1 MLQYRDVL
9 AQYGEQ
15 GLREIV
21 MNDKSIPANQKEAT
35 IRKVLDS
42 DYTKNLLDNFNQ
54 LQHSETGSLNE
65 YITRIYKDEFA
76 NPVDPDV
83 DMQGYV
89 DQVTEREAYNL
100 GSERLGNNTQ
110 ELDQFELND
119 DWTREQGFTI
129 HESSNGVKFKV
140 YDDGTI
146 ERINSNAPK
155 GVVSNTP
162 TTELTFADFSDI
174 NKINEL
180 IMNTLKENA
189 TYLTDGTQRVSG
201 YLNKNLANIIE
212 VLPDDTPQ
220 AVIDKLVELS
230 NNPKATIYDAI
241 NEIHVLATP
250 TQKLPVDVAAR
261 KALAS
266 LYDEIIVN
274 AKKEGNTRRVGIYE
288 QAKNNI
294 SQMEKETVYKQF
306 LDYCY
311 RKIRYSDYSMS
322 TVDFNIND
330 VTSIETDK
338 IRVKNEGGWF
348 YRLPKNGYGEITHR
362 ISINAKGDPNLIKA
376 LDDLFGNGE
385 VKGYYKT
392 PDTADNWTMRH
403 DPITIY
409 LEEKPTPEI
418 LEKVRVACEKYVRS
432 TDDVLTGNKF
442 APGFAWE
449 ISPNKSIIEEMLNRA
464 KTIDADLENV
474 LRIYFTKTDTK
485 GNPRLTASAAEY
497 SAAKILLESMQ

>member
-1 MLQYRDVL
+1 MDDLLQFLKDNNKNIKDEELQRIADNVRLVGADTDFATLHKVYKWMVNGVPAVDKDGRPTTVNLIDFTCLDNPLNDNKNIFRVVNQFTVDYINNGVTQNRRPDVL
-9 AQYGEQ
+9 LYVNG
-15 GLREIV
+15 
-21 MNDKSIPANQKEAT
+21 IPVCVIE
-35 IRKVLDS
+35 L
-42 DYTKNLLDNFNQ
+42 KN
-54 LQHSETGSLNE
+54 
-65 YITRIYKDEFA
+65 
-76 NPVDPDV
+76 
-83 DMQGYV
+83 
-89 DQVTEREAYNL
+89 
-100 GSERLGNNTQ
+100 
-110 ELDQFELND
+110 
-119 DWTREQGFTI
+119 
-129 HESSNGVKFKV
+129 
-140 YDDGTI
+140 
-146 ERINSNAPK
+146 
-155 GVVSNTP
+155 P
-162 TTELTFADFSDI
+162 TDA
-174 NKINEL
+174 
-180 IMNTLKENA
+180 
-189 TYLTDGTQRVSG
+189 
-201 YLNKNLANIIE
+201 
-212 VLPDDTPQ
+212 
-220 AVIDKLVELS
+220 
-230 NNPKATIYDAI
+230 KATIYDAI